1 MNSFSKRAGKGD
13 KGSSQEEH
21 KNVSTKDP
29 FIRSKKDNTLFP
41 QIQVKDLKSILSEDA
56 VNYIDGDGFAFK
68 VASSVEED
76 YIEVTHNET
85 GETSEFSN
93 ISEWKGRSRKEGVI
107 SVDSILGRENIKRE
121 AKDIEPHK
129 ISDFTVEKKKRL
141 KYEEGVT
148 IDGIEFPDT
157 LSVAKYFLS
166 EWLDAV
172 KIQTQIP
179 NIEITLGSG
188 KCHRNFLHTPAEY
201 KATRTGERP
210 LLLSDVR
217 EHILKDYPSNEAPE
231 LWETD
236 EYCDMMAFRHYISYR
251 KTGLVTGIKTSP
263 DKDAKCTAGFLFDPT
278 KTFHFNYPQ
287 IWLIHATDKTVG
299 ELELVKSGM
308 KFTGLLGTAYQCV
321 IADTSDFYGSR
332 LTMPPE
338 MKPDVKYGDVAF
350 YKDFIN
356 LTTPKDVLQKMV
368 DKFYDFYPK
377 GVQFTSH
384 LGKDID
390 EDTLWW
396 LQQCFA
402 CQYMLRSP
410 NDKTKIVDLL
420 DKFEVDYSHITN
432 NHIEKVLPIASE
444 ESIRDTYK
452 GVVSVLD
459 SLQSTLSNTKGK
471 KDDLIERMVDVDKQL
486 GYLHNSLTNGLF
498 NQEEK

>member
-1 MNSFSKRAGKGD
+1 MTFSKKAGKSDNKVED
-13 KGSSQEEH
+13 KEVKSS
-21 KNVSTKDP
+21 KDI

-41 QIQVKDLKSILSEDA
+41 EIQVKDLKQILSKDA

-76 YIEVTHNET
+76 YVEVTCKST
-85 GETSEFSN
+85 GKVCEFSN
-93 ISEWKGRSRKEGVI
+93 ISEWKGRSRKEGNI
-107 SVDSILGRENIKRE
+107 TVDSFLGRENIKRE
-121 AKDIEPHK
+121 AKGLTPYQ

-141 KYEEGVT
+141 KYENGTT
-148 IDGIEFPDT
+148 IDGVSFPDT
-157 LSVAKYFLS
+157 LSVAKYFLA
-166 EWLDAV
+166 EWLEAV
-172 KIQTQIP
+172 KIQTQVP

-188 KCHRNFLHTPAEY
+188 PCHRNFLHTPAEY
-201 KATRTGERP
+201 KSNRTGERP
-210 LLLSDVR
+210 LLLAAVR
-217 EHILKDYPSNEAPE
+217 EHILNEYPSNEAPE
-231 LWETD
+231 FWETD
-236 EYCDMMAFRHYISYR
+236 EYVDMMAFKHYISYR
-251 KTGLVTGIKTSP
+251 KTGVVTGIKTSP

-287 IWLIHATDKTVG
+287 VWLIHATDKTVG

-308 KFTGLLGTAYQCV
+308 KFTGLMGTAYQCV
-321 IADTSDFYGSR
+321 ISDTSDFYGSR

-338 MKPDVKYGDVAF
+338 MKPSVKYGDAAF

-356 LTTPKDVLQKMV
+356 LTTPQEVLQKMV

-384 LGKDID
+384 LGKEIN

-410 NDKTKIVDLL
+410 NDKTKIIDLL
-420 DKFEVDYSHITN
+420 NKFKVDTSAITN
-432 NHIEKVLPIASE
+432 NHVEKVLPIASE
-444 ESIRDTYK
+444 ESIRETYEDA
-452 GVVSVLD
+452 SSMLD
-459 SLQSTLSNTKGK
+459 ALQETLSNTKGR

-486 GYLHNSLTNGLF
+486 GNLKESLWCGLF
-498 NQEEK
+498 GEVGEKQ

>member
-1 MNSFSKRAGKGD
+1 MSFTKKAGKGD
-13 KGSSQEEH
+13 INSREDAVVSG
-21 KNVSTKDP
+21 VSTKDE

-41 QIQVKDLKSILSEDA
+41 QIQVKDLSAILSEDA

-85 GETSEFSN
+85 EEVSEFSN
-93 ISEWKGRSRKEGVI
+93 ISEWKGRSRKDGVI
-107 SVDSILGRENIKRE
+107 SVDSFLGRENIKRE
-121 AKDIEPHK
+121 AKDLEPYQIK
-129 ISDFTVEKKKRL
+129 DFTVVKKKRL
-141 KYEEGVT
+141 RYEKGTT
-148 IDGIEFPDT
+148 IDGLNFPDS

-166 EWLDAV
+166 EWLRAV
-172 KIQTQIP
+172 KIQTQVN

-188 KCHRNFLHTPAEY
+188 KCHRNFLDTPKEY

-210 LLLSDVR
+210 LLLSKVR
-217 EHILKDYPSNEAPE
+217 QHILEDYPSNEAPE

-236 EYCDMMAFRHYISYR
+236 EWVDMMAFRHYLSYR
-251 KTGLVTGIKTSP
+251 KTGIVTGIKTSP

-278 KTFHFNYPQ
+278 KSYHFNYPQ
-287 IWLIHATDKTVG
+287 VWLIHATDKTVG

-308 KFTGLLGTAYQCV
+308 KFTGLMGTAYQCV
-321 IADTSDFYGSR
+321 ISDTSDFYGSR

-338 MKPDVKYGDVAF
+338 MKPDVKYGDAAF

-356 LTTPKDVLQKMV
+356 LTKPKEVLQKMV

-384 LGKDID
+384 LGNEID

-410 NDKTKIVDLL
+410 EDKTKIVTLL
-420 DKFEVDYSHITN
+420 DKFEVDYSHIVH
-432 NHIEKVLPIASE
+432 NHTEKVLPLAPE
-444 ESIRDTYK
+444 DKIRE
-452 GVVSVLD
+452 VVKYTEQRLED
-459 SLQSTLSNTKGK
+459 IGKLLLTQKGK
-471 KDDLIERMVDVDKQL
+471 KDDLTDRMTEAEQALHYLTIELQSNIFVKE
-486 GYLHNSLTNGLF
+486 G
-498 NQEEK
+498 